1 MVINCCWFALS
12 FASGKYFAI
21 VEGDDGSGSATLGWP
36 RPHTQQTRV
45 DAGAFRGSTA
55 NTNVQKSHATSLHLF
70 APAQTT
76 LHSPPDIADPSWH
89 QHTPQ

>member
-1 MVINCCWFALS
+1 MVMKYSWFALS

-21 VEGDDGSGSATLGWP
+21 DEGDVGSGWATLGCP

-45 DAGAFRGSTA
+45 DPGAFRGSTDI
-55 NTNVQKSHATSLHLF
+55 TNVQKSHAVSLHLF